1 MNLLSDLP
9 MHLMGATYNEE
20 KDEVRFL
27 FYYPNKSS
35 LSDWQSGFGAVLL
48 VSHPEI
54 YNEDGD
60 LVDLATITETVDT
73 RTGERG
79 IPAGIG
85 MSKSI
90 VQIVGYEEADFIY
103 SIRCSSVGYVG
114 KVPLDKM

>member
-9 MHLMGATYNEE
+9 MHLMGATYNEG

-48 VSHPEI
+48 VGHPEI
-54 YNEDGD
+54 YDGEGD

-79 IPAGIG
+79 LPVGIG
-85 MSKSI
+85 MSKTI
-90 VQIVGYEEADFIY
+90 VQIVGWGEADLIY
-103 SIRCSSVGYVG
+103 SIRCSSVGYAG

>member
-1 MNLLSDLP
+1 MDLRSDLP

-48 VSHPEI
+48 VGHPEI
-54 YNEDGD
+54 YDEEGN

-85 MSKSI
+85 MSKSV
-90 VQIVGYEEADFIY
+90 VQIVDYGEADLIY
-103 SIRCSSVGYVG
+103 SIRCSSAGYAG
-114 KVPLDKM
+114 KVALNKM